1 MRQESLTKSS
11 AGPDRCLDTADLVRL
26 EQSFRDWVNTTPR
39 RDIRLARQ
47 RVLLIFLLI
56 RYTGARLNEVLALN
70 PREDID
76 GHGRSVIFRGSGPGN
91 EGAFRKVQISE
102 ALAGEIRKTTADPA
116 FREATGSRFGVD
128 PAFVRRKF
136 YERAEACGFDKRL
149 GGPEMVRKARTV
161 ELMQA
166 RMPVAAVQKML
177 GAAMPHR
184 GAAGISFS
192 ADEIEEL
199 TRRFV
204 EREARRQTSARNTF
218 YGKITVI
225 GRGDIQSRVT
235 LVTMEGH
242 TVSTVITN
250 DSLERLDLAEGRLIA
265 AEIKAPWVML
275 HRGEKEPACSAEN
288 RFSGVVERVLR
299 GKVSTEYGVRI
310 ADKIELCAVVSTE
323 SGRRLGL
330 KREDRVWA
338 VFNAFAVVLNAD

>member
-1 MRQESLTKSS
+1 MVQRQPKAPSGQTD
-11 AGPDRCLDTADLVRL
+11 PCLDTAGLNRL
-26 EQSFRDWVNTTPR
+26 EHSFRQWADASLR
-39 RDIRLARQ
+39 RDVSLSRR
-47 RVLLIFLLI
+47 RMLLVFLLI
-56 RYTGARLNEVLALN
+56 RYTGAKLSEVLALD
-70 PREDID
+70 PSKDID
-76 GHGRSVIFRGSGPGN
+76 CQGRTARFQAKRPDGKWIAR
-91 EGAFRKVQISE
+91 EVQISE
-102 ALAGEIRKTTADPA
+102 ALAKEISTTLADPDFSA
-116 FREATGSRFGVD
+116 VAQNGFGVD

-136 YERAEACGFDKRL
+136 YERAQACGFEKRL
-149 GGPEMVRKARTV
+149 GGPEMIRKARAV

-166 RMPVAAVQKML
+166 RMPMAAVQKML

-330 KREDRVWA
+330 KRGDRVWA